1 VGGRARVWAE
11 GMNLVAAL
19 YNPIKRETCGAVDRA
34 SQGFI
39 VNNLEF
45 CVCINNSLKQ
55 EDFMTIRYS
64 GFFAFSLVLGGLLA
78 FGTAD
83 AKNEGKLPK
92 AAVPL
97 TAEETKALFSGSTI
111 NWGDAQAYW
120 APDGTSIGYYHKG
133 KVKSFAEGTWTVNGN
148 EMCYDNGWRDADK
161 TKPVFNDNR
170 CAKYY
175 KVKKVIWTE
184 NTKDEDKWMGDIW
197 TGINKKLKK
206 GDLVS
211 AKATALKAKFGY

>member
-1 VGGRARVWAE
+1 MAISHSGVFV
-11 GMNLVAAL
+11 
-19 YNPIKRETCGAVDRA
+19 
-34 SQGFI
+34 S
-39 VNNLEF
+39 
-45 CVCINNSLKQ
+45 SL
-55 EDFMTIRYS
+55 I
-64 GFFAFSLVLGGLLA
+64 FSALLA
-78 FGTAD
+78 LGAAD

-97 TAEETKALFSGSTI
+97 TAEETKAIFSGSTI

-120 APDGTSIGYYHKG
+120 ATDGTSIGYYHKG
-133 KVKSFAEGTWTVNGN
+133 KVESFAEGTWTVIGN

-161 TKPVFNDNR
+161 SKAVFKDNR

-175 KVKKVIWTE
+175 KVKKVIWIE
-184 NTKDEDKWMGDIW
+184 NTKDDDKWMGDIW

-211 AKATALKAKFGY
+211 AKATALKAKLGY